1 MSVWKY
7 LSTKED
13 FDLILQKSYSQYI
26 FLLKHSDTC
35 SISHVAKL
43 RLETQWDL
51 ESDELYLVEV
61 KSQRTLSNLIAEKLQ
76 IHHESPQLL
85 IIKNGEC
92 VHDASHFD
100 ITLDEVKE
108 VLAYHG

>member
-1 MSVWKY
+1 
-7 LSTKED
+7 
-13 FDLILQKSYSQYI
+13 
-26 FLLKHSDTC
+26 
-35 SISHVAKL
+35 VAKL